1 MSGPATTMSLSPYDQ
16 SMIAAPAIVRLFY
29 YTRSPHIDRLRHSF
43 QAAVSR
49 FPRLAAEIVRSQGRF
64 ALAPLISPPSL
75 RLRSRVEWEP
85 AQFSFEQLPAFVDNL
100 ETVPGRPV
108 LAASLAPVT
117 EGVVLGLSMSHSVG
131 DGYSL
136 YLFQKCWAEE
146 FAVGRQG
153 AFAAGEPDLDNSGLE
168 RGGSWGEES
177 LDEPA
182 RARLARLRQMKR
194 NLGSFRFSS
203 DFLDAL
209 RRELSTEQLTP
220 SVNEAIT
227 TFLVHR
233 YGAKMMGHKRP
244 IRLRIPVDVRGIDP
258 RIGPQFVGNA
268 FVEAVICI
276 DELNDTKAAAL
287 RTVQLIR
294 QEVRKARDIS
304 YVRSC
309 LRTEGELVYLD
320 PGAAPPFDRERDIVS
335 SNISRMRLH
344 QLQFGQGPPTR
355 YFVVLPA
362 PAGFL
367 IGPAVDG
374 LEVHFASERY
384 QVSIEALDSRNRI
397 WSAAL

>member
-1 MSGPATTMSLSPYDQ
+1 MSGPAITMSLSPYDQ
-16 SMIAAPAIVRLFY
+16 SMIAAPAIVRLFHY
-29 YTRSPHIDRLRHSF
+29 ASGPDIDRLRHSF

-49 FPRLAAEIVRSQGRF
+49 FPRLGAEIVRSQPGF
-64 ALAPLISPPSL
+64 ALAPLTSPPSL
-75 RLRSRVEWEP
+75 RLRHPVEWEP

-117 EGVVLGLSMSHSVG
+117 HGVVLGLSMSHCVG

-146 FAVGRQG
+146 FAAARQG
-153 AFAAGEPDLDNSGLE
+153 TFAAAEPDLDNSGLE
-168 RGGSWGEES
+168 RGGCRGEAS

-194 NLGSFRFSS
+194 NLSSSRFSS

-227 TFLVHR
+227 AFLVHR
-233 YGAKMMGHKRP
+233 YGAKMMGHKGP
-244 IRLRIPVDVRGIDP
+244 IRLRIPVDIRGIDP
-258 RIGPQFVGNA
+258 RIGSGFFGNA

-276 DELNDTKAAAL
+276 DELDDTKAAAL
-287 RTVQLIR
+287 RTLQLIR
-294 QEVRKARDIS
+294 HEVSKARDIS

-309 LRTEGELVYLD
+309 LRTDGEFVYLD
-320 PGAAPPFDRERDIVS
+320 PGAAPFDREKDIVS

-344 QLQFGQGPPTR
+344 QLQFGQGPPAR

-374 LEVHFASERY
+374 LEVHFASERV

-397 WSAAL
+397 WGLAVF